1 MLTALDLAGIP
12 VHAADRDESD
22 PVVIAGGHA
31 AFNPETIAD
40 FIDAAV
46 VGDGEEAVLLVT
58 DLVGAWKRE
67 GRPGGRVELL
77 ERLARTGVVYVPR
90 FYDVSYLPDG
100 RIQRIAPNAPGIP
113 WRVAK
118 HTVMDLDAWPYPK
131 APLVP
136 LAESVHERMSV
147 EIFRGCT
154 RGCRFCQAG
163 MITRPVRERSITG
176 VGEMIERG
184 LAATG
189 FEEVG
194 LLSLS
199 SADHSEIAP
208 MTKGL
213 ADRYAGE
220 QVGLSLPSTRV
231 DAFNID
237 LANELTR
244 NGRRSGLTFAPEGGS
259 ERIRK
264 VINKM
269 VSEDDLI
276 RTVAA
281 AYGAG
286 WRQVK
291 LYFMCGL
298 PTETDEDVLQIADLA
313 RRVIE
318 TGREVSGRRDI
329 RCTVSIGGFV
339 PKPHTP
345 FQWAGQLSA
354 EETDARLLALR
365 DSIRADRRYGSSI
378 GFRYHD
384 GKPGIIEG
392 LLSRGDRRV
401 GRVIEAVWRD
411 GGRFDGWSEHFSYE
425 RWAAC
430 AERELA
436 AFFGKPAALVFPTG
450 YQTNLGAIS
459 ALVGRAD
466 VVISDKQNHASI
478 VDACRLSFGATRRFA
493 HNDMD
498 DLEQQLRACAPGAG
512 KLVVVDGVFS
522 MEGTIAPLP
531 AIVALCE
538 RYGARLLVDDAHG
551 CGVLAGGRGTAAHFG
566 LTDRVD
572 LITITFSKA
581 FASIGGAVLG
591 DETVISYIQ
600 HHARS
605 LIFSASTSP
614 ANTAAAYAALQIMRD
629 EPEHSARVLQ
639 NAARMRAGLRALGY
653 DIGQSETP
661 IVPIRVGERDL
672 TFALWR
678 ALLDAGLFTNPIAPP
693 AAPVGMLRTSYM
705 AIHTDALLD
714 QVLTMYA
721 NVGRK
726 LGVIPR
732 EHEQSVNG

>member
-1 MLTALDLAGIP
+1 MPGQSVFRSLEPLLEQVSKPIQYVGGELNSTVKDWDVAGDATVRWALMYPDAYEVGVPNQGVMILYEVLNERPDALAERTYAVWPDLEDLMREHGVPQFTVDAHRPVGDFDLLGLSFSTELGYTNMLTALDLAGIP
-12 VHAADRDESD
+12 LHAVDRDD
-22 PVVIAGGHA
+22 THPIVVAGGHA

-40 FIDAAV
+40 FVDAAV
-46 VGDGEEAVLLVT
+46 VGDGEEAVLAIT
-58 DLVGAWKRE
+58 DIVGAWKRE
-67 GRPGGRVELL
+67 GMPGGRRELL
-77 ERLARTGVVYVPR
+77 MRLARTGGVYVPA

-100 RIQRIAPNAPGIP
+100 RIQRIAPNAPGVP

-131 APLVP
+131 QPLVP

-176 VGEMIERG
+176 IGEMVERG

-199 SADHSEIAP
+199 SADHSEIADV
-208 MTKGL
+208 TKGL
-213 ADRYAGE
+213 ADRYEGTNT
-220 QVGLSLPSTRV
+220 GLSLPSTRV

-313 RRVIE
+313 KRVID

-345 FQWAGQLSA
+345 FQWAAQLGS
-354 EETDARLLALR
+354 EETDARLEKLRQALR
-365 DSIRADRRYGSSI
+365 SDRRYGSAI

-384 GKPGIIEG
+384 GKPGIVEG

-425 RWAAC
+425 RWMAA

-436 AFFGKPAALVFPTG
+436 PFGVDVAWYTTRERGESEVLPWDHIDSGLDKEWLWQDWLDALDETEVEDCRWTPCFDCGVCPQMGTEIEIGPTG
-450 YQTNLGAIS
+450 KTLLPLTVLGA
-459 ALVGRAD
+459 
-466 VVISDKQNHASI
+466 
-478 VDACRLSFGATRRFA
+478 
-493 HNDMD
+493 
-498 DLEQQLRACAPGAG
+498 
-512 KLVVVDGVFS
+512 
-522 MEGTIAPLP
+522 
-531 AIVALCE
+531 
-538 RYGARLLVDDAHG
+538 
-551 CGVLAGGRGTAAHFG
+551 
-566 LTDRVD
+566 
-572 LITITFSKA
+572 
-581 FASIGGAVLG
+581 GGAQLA
-591 DETVISYIQ
+591 E
-600 HHARS
+600 HAQ
-605 LIFSASTSP
+605 P
-614 ANTAAAYAALQIMRD
+614 
-629 EPEHSARVLQ
+629 
-639 NAARMRAGLRALGY
+639 
-653 DIGQSETP
+653 
-661 IVPIRVGERDL
+661 
-672 TFALWR
+672 
-678 ALLDAGLFTNPIAPP
+678 
-693 AAPVGMLRTSYM
+693 
-705 AIHTDALLD
+705 
-714 QVLTMYA
+714 
-721 NVGRK
+721 
-726 LGVIPR
+726 
-732 EHEQSVNG
+732 